1 MIRKLV
7 KYLSEYITEERFQ
20 KFNRYIENRTRYITI
35 VLEDIYQPHNA
46 SAILRTC
53 DCFGIQDVHIIENKN
68 KYIINPDVELGSSKW
83 LNLIKYNKNNF
94 NTPEALE
101 NLKANGYRIIATTPH
116 KESLELENYNLSEG
130 KTALIFGT
138 ELNGLTKY
146 ALDNA
151 DGYLKIPMFGFTE
164 SFNIS
169 VSSAI
174 FLYNLTTR
182 LKISS
187 IKWQLNEEDKNRI
200 ILSWL
205 RNSIKDAS
213 LIEKKYFEMTNNKNT
228 FFD

>member
-1 MIRKLV
+1 M
-7 KYLSEYITEERFQ
+7 
-20 KFNRYIENRTRYITI
+20 
-35 VLEDIYQPHNA
+35 
-46 SAILRTC
+46 
-53 DCFGIQDVHIIENKN
+53 KN
-68 KYIINPDVELGSSKW
+68 KFPHILSILLIAQSSFAQADYSK
-83 LNLIKYNKNNF
+83 LYKQCL
-94 NTPEALE
+94 P
-101 NLKANGYRIIATTPH
+101 
-116 KESLELENYNLSEG
+116 YNLSEG